1 MSLSFTKRLR
11 DGVMAGEITTSIRI
25 WLRPRVKI
33 GGRYPLGG
41 GCVEVTAL
49 TEIDLEDVTDAMAR
63 ESGFQDLDDLLSI
76 AKHGRG
82 ERVFLVEFE
91 YRADQDWR
99 VAPSPP

>member
-11 DGVMAGEITTSIRI
+11 DRVMAGDITTSIRI

-49 TEIDLEDVTDAMAR
+49 TEIDLEDVTNAMAR
-63 ESGFQDLDDLLSI
+63 ESGFADLDDLLGV

>member
-11 DGVMAGEITTSIRI
+11 DPIMAGEITTSIRI

-33 GGRYPLGG
+33 GARYPLGG

-49 TEIDLEDVTDAMAR
+49 TEIDLSDVTDALAR
-63 ESGFQDLDDLLSI
+63 ESGFADLDDLLSI

-82 ERVFLVEFE
+82 ERVFLVTFE
-91 YRADQDWR
+91 YLALG
-99 VAPSPP
+99 

>member
-11 DGVMAGEITTSIRI
+11 GPIIAGEITTSIRI

-41 GCVEVTAL
+41 GHVEVTAL
-49 TEIDLEDVTDAMAR
+49 TEIDLGDITDAMAF
-63 ESGFQDLDDLLSI
+63 ESGFADRDDLLSI

-82 ERVFLVEFE
+82 ERVFLVTFV
-91 YRADQDWR
+91 YLALG
-99 VAPSPP
+99 

>member
-11 DGVMAGEITTSIRI
+11 APIIAGEITTSIRI

-33 GGRYPLGG
+33 GGLYPLGG

-49 TEIDLEDVTDAMAR
+49 TEIDLGDVTDDMAR
-63 ESGFQDLDDLLSI
+63 ESGFQDLGDLLSV

-82 ERVFLVEFE
+82 ERVFLVTFQ
-91 YRADQDWR
+91 YLAIG
-99 VAPSPP
+99 

>member
-11 DGVMAGEITTSIRI
+11 EPIMAGEVTTSIRI

-49 TEIDLEDVTDAMAR
+49 TEIDLSDVTDALAR
-63 ESGFQDLDDLLSI
+63 ESGFADLDDLLSI

-82 ERVFLVEFE
+82 ERVFLVTFE
-91 YRADQDWR
+91 YLALG
-99 VAPSPP
+99 